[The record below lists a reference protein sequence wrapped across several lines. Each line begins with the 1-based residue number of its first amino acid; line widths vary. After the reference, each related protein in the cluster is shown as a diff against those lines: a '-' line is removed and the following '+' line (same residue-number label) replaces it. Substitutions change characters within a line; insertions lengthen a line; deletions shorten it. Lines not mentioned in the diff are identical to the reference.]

1 MGIKYGA
8 ETFKGITPRVRG
20 KQPARKI
27 ARKQERREGKAQATE
42 R

>member
-20 KQPARKI
+20 KKPARKI
-27 ARKQERREGKAQATE
+27 ARKQERRAGKAEVAA

>member
-20 KQPARKI
+20 KKPARKL
-27 ARKQERREGKAQATE
+27 ARKQERRAGKVQAAD